1 MKKAIALSS
10 LFIFGGLG
18 SLSYLASQVLHL
30 NLYFDLE
37 DEDAS
42 HHC

>member
-10 LFIFGGLG
+10 LFIFGSLG
-18 SLSYLASQVLHL
+18 SLSYLTSQALHL

-42 HHC
+42 HYC